1 MIGIVLSNRYKLIA
15 ELGSGGMAWVY
26 LAEDLRDHQ
35 KVAVKVLYP
44 QHSQDLSFLQRFMQ
58 EARLAMS
65 LSQVSSPTHIVRVL
79 DYGSD
84 RDTHYLV
91 MEFVPGRDLR
101 QVLEER
107 GALPWQEALEIAR
120 QVALALDQA
129 HQQGVVHRD
138 IKPANIM
145 LSTDPQTGEGSTVR
159 VLDFGIA
166 RARSSPDITLS
177 GFVGS
182 PHYAAPE
189 QAMGKAVDIRA
200 DLYSLGVVLYRMLS
214 GNLPFQGDTPWAVV
228 NQHLTALPPPLKRQR
243 RGLPDPVVRL
253 VEKAMAKR
261 PEDRF
266 QTPAEMVAAIEAV
279 LAGQELP
286 TPAPGPAGPGPSLEE
301 LYQQA
306 RQAVEAKAWQEAVD
320 LFSQILKVDPDYRDV
335 TEQLHQVG
343 QQIRLAALYRAAQR
357 AVEVGQWQE
366 ALLQL
371 DKIAEIDP
379 AYQDAVAL
387 RARVE
392 SAESGAPVEYPTQI
406 GGVGAPPALAQVAAP
421 PCQKQPTRWP
431 WVAIPLLLLVV
442 AVGVYLLLRTP
453 QPPAMGAATT
463 AAPTATGT
471 PTLLPIA
478 TPLPGQA
485 EEPTVTASPSPTIN
499 TPPRATATPTSTPPL
514 TPTPTPTPTPTLTPT
529 STATPGVT
537 ATSAAGPEPRLT
549 GQIAFPRFDPV
560 RQTYDVYVCQ
570 VDGTG
575 CRRVASEAS
584 QPDLLPNGRQ
594 LVLHSWRPD
603 DKGLFLQSLAGQRI
617 WKITGQIEAAR
628 PSVDSQGKAYVYHC
642 REEADRQARL
652 YRTVEAEIRPIQREG
667 SGVLGLSPSWTPDGR
682 ILYSGCW
689 RDSCGILLMRADGTF
704 LRQVVAGSSETDPE
718 ASPDGQQV
726 VFMSHR
732 DGNWELYLVRL
743 DGSGLRRLTHHPAN
757 DGLPAWSPD
766 GRYLA
771 FVSDRS
777 GRWAVWV
784 MDADGRGQRRLFD
797 VGGPLEGQVRG
808 AAPHELHGWVE
819 ERISWGP
826 LP

>member
-1 MIGIVLSNRYKLIA
+1 MIGTVLGNRYKLIA
-15 ELGSGGMAWVY
+15 ELGHGGVAWVY
-26 LAEDLRDHQ
+26 LAEDLREGRR
-35 KVAVKVLYP
+35 VAVKVLYP
-44 QHSQDLSFLQRFMQ
+44 QFNQDVGFLQRFNQ
-58 EARLAMS
+58 EARLVMA
-65 LSQVSSPTHIVRVL
+65 LSQSAPEMHVVRVL

-91 MEFVPGRDLR
+91 MEHVPGRDLR
-101 QVLEER
+101 HVLDED
-107 GALPWQEALEIAR
+107 GALSWQEAVDIAR
-120 QVALALDQA
+120 QVALALNHA
-129 HQQGVVHRD
+129 HQHGVVHRD
-138 IKPANIM
+138 VKPENIM
-145 LSTDPQTGEGSTVR
+145 LLPDGTVR

-166 RARSSPDITLS
+166 RARTSPDITLS

-182 PHYAAPE
+182 PFYAAPE
-189 QAMGKAVDIRA
+189 QVMGRQVDTRA
-200 DLYSLGVVLYRMLS
+200 DLYSLGIVLYEMLT
-214 GNLPFQGDTPWAVV
+214 GERPFQADTPWSVM
-228 NQHLTALPPPLKRQR
+228 NQHLATSPPPLEQLCPN
-243 RGLPDPVVRL
+243 LPRPVARL
-253 VEKAMAKR
+253 VQKAMSKR

-266 QTPAEMVAAIEAV
+266 QSPAEMIAALEAT
-279 LAGQELP
+279 LAGREWLDGLEAPASPLP
-286 TPAPGPAGPGPSLEE
+286 ALLEE
-301 LYQQA
+301 LYQRGQQA
-306 RQAVEAKAWQEAVD
+306 AQAEAWPEAVD
-320 LFSQILKVDPDYRDV
+320 LFSQVLRLDPCYRDVSEQLAEAGRQARLAALYTAAIRAGHAGRWAEAQALADEIVAAAPDYRDV
-335 TEQLHQVG
+335 QKLRVRIRRQQKAQKAPTARKHQALRRYLLWAAVA
-343 QQIRLAALYRAAQR
+343 ILLAALGLEGYLFYQS
-357 AVEVGQWQE
+357 WQSPV
-366 ALLQL
+366 
-371 DKIAEIDP
+371 IA
-379 AYQDAVAL
+379 
-387 RARVE
+387 
-392 SAESGAPVEYPTQI
+392 SAPT
-406 GGVGAPPALAQVAAP
+406 
-421 PCQKQPTRWP
+421 
-431 WVAIPLLLLVV
+431 LV
-442 AVGVYLLLRTP
+442 TP
-453 QPPAMGAATT
+453 DISLPPAMGAATT

-478 TPLPGQA
+478 TPLPDQA
-485 EEPTVTASPSPTIN
+485 GEPTVTASPSPTIK

-771 FVSDRS
+771 FISDRS